1 MIKPRSVTLAVIGS
15 LLISA
20 SGCTDSGLWGRE
32 DSVVMADLAAGRH
45 EFLRHVDPGEIE
57 SAPIFRLHDGAGYF
71 LGRVYQ
77 DLGMPELASRAFSR
91 QIEAGGEPYRR
102 EAVAAVF
109 EGGDSEDLER
119 LVDLAELSVEEYPE
133 DGELH
138 RLALD
143 SLYENR
149 RYRAFTDILARSA
162 SELGEQNRARWP
174 EVWLMEA
181 VAEYEVGGDAW
192 RDAMAGLFAE
202 IPARNEHSRLFIY
215 MHNHDGITATF
226 TDAELELFRGK
237 HALVEGRYRDAAEI
251 YRRLGQ
257 ARTGASAEQAD
268 QIPQR
273 YVTAA
278 LARDMTRAFQRG
290 RYYTVG
296 STLLGT
302 LAADLG
308 AREGSQAFAWTALLG
323 RARLLQ
329 QAGRVD
335 QASRVLET
343 LLDEADGE
351 SFRREVF
358 GVYLVALSRSD
369 VDRIPPAMT
378 RHKSL
383 WQGRGT
389 YNRFFEGLTAD
400 LVRSRDWFALA
411 RFVELAEE
419 NGRSDLTAQY
429 RLVLAAAVDAGL
441 YAPGAGSPFSSRED
455 ILEPLR
461 DAESAYYRLMATAL
475 LNEDLAAVLRSEMI
489 RPPAARPVPPALA
502 SADTPPRDPAAD
514 SAFAL
519 TQGYVQFGLL
529 NRAYELG
536 QRFGTSFPPGTLADL
551 ARRAASEGNLIVSIR
566 LAERIRNE
574 EYRRDVVE
582 LRFPL
587 GFAADVE
594 EVVETYDL
602 DRSVFYGV
610 IREESH
616 FAPAIVSH
624 AGAVGLAQ
632 LMPSTAEDVARRMRL
647 SQYELTDPATNLAL
661 GAHYLSYLRG
671 RFPSY
676 LHALAAYN
684 GGQGRVR
691 QWMTHYGLQGIL
703 FHEAIPLAETRHY
716 VRKVVVS
723 AAYYGYVY
731 EGRDPTE
738 AIRTVFPSLDS

>member
-1 MIKPRSVTLAVIGS
+1 LAVCRITEN
-15 LLISA
+15 IF
-20 SGCTDSGLWGRE
+20 GL
-32 DSVVMADLAAGRH
+32 V
-45 EFLRHVDPGEIE
+45 
-57 SAPIFRLHDGAGYF
+57 IF
-71 LGRVYQ
+71 
-77 DLGMPELASRAFSR
+77 
-91 QIEAGGEPYRR
+91 I
-102 EAVAAVF
+102 
-109 EGGDSEDLER
+109 
-119 LVDLAELSVEEYPE
+119 
-133 DGELH
+133 
-138 RLALD
+138 
-143 SLYENR
+143 
-149 RYRAFTDILARSA
+149 
-162 SELGEQNRARWP
+162 
-174 EVWLMEA
+174 
-181 VAEYEVGGDAW
+181 
-192 RDAMAGLFAE
+192 
-202 IPARNEHSRLFIY
+202 
-215 MHNHDGITATF
+215 HNHNGIAASF

-251 YRRLGQ
+251 YRRLGEATTGEAAESAAPPPA
-257 ARTGASAEQAD
+257 ARPNRDTGGGTASDSSGAAEQAG

-278 LARDMTRAFQRG
+278 LARDMTRAFQLG

-302 LAADLG
+302 LAADLA
-308 AREGSQAFAWTALLG
+308 AREGSQAFAWTAQLG

-329 QAGRVD
+329 QGGRAD
-335 QASRVLET
+335 LASRVLEA
-343 LLDEADGE
+343 LLDEADGA

-358 GVYLVALSRSD
+358 GVYLVALSRSN

-378 RHKSL
+378 KHKPL
-383 WQGRGT
+383 WQERGT
-389 YNRFFEGLTAD
+389 FNRFFEGLTAE

-411 RFVELAEE
+411 RLVELAEE
-419 NGRSDLTAQY
+419 NGRRDLTAQY
-429 RLVLAAAVDAGL
+429 RLILAAAVDAGL
-441 YAPGAGSPFSSRED
+441 YATGSGSPFSSRED

-461 DAESAYYRLMATAL
+461 DADSAYYRLMATAL

-489 RPPAARPVPPALA
+489 RPPSATPAT
-502 SADTPPRDPAAD
+502 ADKPSPDSAAD
-514 SAFAL
+514 SAVAL
-519 TQGYVQFGLL
+519 TQGYVEFGLL

-536 QRFGTSFPPGTLADL
+536 QRFGTSFPPAVLADL

-594 EVVETYDL
+594 EVVDTHDL
-602 DRSVFYGV
+602 DLSIFYGV

-632 LMPSTAEDVARRMRL
+632 LMPSTAADVARRMRL

-691 QWMTHYGLQGIL
+691 QWMTHYGLEGIL

-716 VRKVVVS
+716 IRKVVVS
-723 AAYYGYVY
+723 AAYYGYLY
-731 EGRDPTE
+731 EGRGPTE
-738 AIRTVFPSLDS
+738 AIRVVFPNLDI